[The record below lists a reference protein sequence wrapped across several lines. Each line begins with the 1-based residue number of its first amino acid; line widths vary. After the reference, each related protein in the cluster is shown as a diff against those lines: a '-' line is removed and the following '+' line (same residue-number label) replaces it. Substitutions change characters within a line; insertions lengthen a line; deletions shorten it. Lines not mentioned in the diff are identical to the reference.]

1 MSQERSTSQEG
12 QALPDIPS
20 PCQNICVLDP
30 SMVCIGCGRTA
41 SEVASWSI
49 MPREEKA
56 AVIAR
61 LEREGLL

>member
-1 MSQERSTSQEG
+1 
-12 QALPDIPS
+12 
-20 PCQNICVLDP
+20 
-30 SMVCIGCGRTA
+30 MVCIGCGRTA